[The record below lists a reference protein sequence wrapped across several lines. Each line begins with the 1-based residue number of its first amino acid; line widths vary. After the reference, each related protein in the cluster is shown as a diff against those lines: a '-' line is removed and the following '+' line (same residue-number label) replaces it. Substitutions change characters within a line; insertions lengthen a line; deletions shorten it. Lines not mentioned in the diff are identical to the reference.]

1 MNARDYSM
9 SLTRAPDAAA
19 GITIVSAVAANY
31 AADPLGTI
39 AGALA
44 IVAGVV
50 SIVGGIVRIVK
61 DLRK

>member
-1 MNARDYSM
+1 M